1 MSVENGGNDWL
12 GISGRK
18 YVVTGAGSG
27 IGYAI
32 AETLIGLGAQV
43 AMLDRNTAGCE
54 ALSARFNAAGAQ
66 HLVLACDIGSEAS
79 VEQAAT
85 TVRETFGLID
95 GLVNCA
101 GMLRAA
107 PIKSVT
113 LDDWDAV
120 LRTNLTG
127 YMLCSRH
134 FARHTVEGEGAMVH
148 IASVAAHH
156 PQTYSGA
163 YSASK
168 AGITLLSRQIAAEY
182 GAEGVRS
189 NVICPGM
196 IRTALSEPF
205 YQYPGIKERREAM
218 TASRRIGAPQDIA
231 NAAIFLLSPR
241 AAYIN
246 GAEISVDG
254 GMETMLMDLIPRPG
268 FSAVNSPE
276 QQNA

>member
-1 MSVENGGNDWL
+1 MSIDNINSYWL
-12 GISGRK
+12 GMVGKK

-32 AETLIGLGAQV
+32 AEALLEAGACV
-43 AMLDRNTAGCE
+43 AMLDRNIGGAEKLREQYRGTAQE
-54 ALSARFNAAGAQ
+54 P
-66 HLVLACDIGSEAS
+66 LVLQCDISDPSSIEKAF
-79 VEQAAT
+79 QN
-85 TVRETFGLID
+85 VRETLICLD

-107 PIKSVT
+107 SIRDVALSE
-113 LDDWDAV
+113 WDAV

-127 YMLCSRH
+127 YMLCSRE
-134 FARHTVEGEGAMVH
+134 FATLMSNGGSMVH

-156 PQTYSGA
+156 PQTHSGA

-182 GAEGVRS
+182 GPGGIRS

-205 YQYPGIKERREAM
+205 YQQPGIKEQREAM

-231 NAAIFLLSPR
+231 NAVAFMLSER
-241 AAYIN
+241 ACYIN
-246 GAEISVDG
+246 GAELTVDG

-268 FSAVNSPE
+268 FSAKKS
-276 QQNA
+276 A

>member
-1 MSVENGGNDWL
+1 MSSESMNNEWL

-32 AETLIGLGAQV
+32 AKTLLQAGAQL
-43 AMLDRNTAGCE
+43 ALLDRNIEGAQTLVEAFGGGGNQPVLFQCDISSEADVERTATAVRE
-54 ALSARFNAAGAQ
+54 ALG
-66 HLVLACDIGSEAS
+66 G
-79 VEQAAT
+79 
-85 TVRETFGLID
+85 ID

-107 PIKSVT
+107 SIRDVD
-113 LDDWDAV
+113 LEQWDAV

-134 FARHTVEGEGAMVH
+134 FARLMSGGGALVH
-148 IASVAAHH
+148 ISSVAAHH
-156 PQTYSGA
+156 PQTHSGA

-168 AGITLLSRQIAAEY
+168 AGISLLSRQIAAEY
-182 GAEGVRS
+182 GPEGIRS
-189 NVICPGM
+189 NVVCPGM

-205 YQYPGIKERREAM
+205 YQQPGVKEQREAM
-218 TASRRIGAPQDIA
+218 TASRRIGTPVDVA
-231 NAAIFLLSPR
+231 NAVTFLLSDR
-241 AAYIN
+241 ASYIN
-246 GAEISVDG
+246 GAELTVDG

-268 FSAVNSPE
+268 FSAR
-276 QQNA
+276 

>member
-1 MSVENGGNDWL
+1 MSGH
-12 GISGRK
+12 K

-32 AETLIGLGAQV
+32 AETMINAGAKV
-43 AMLDRNTAGCE
+43 ALLDRNTAGAE
-54 ALSARFNAAGAQ
+54 TLRQVHAGSALEPAV
-66 HLVLACDIGSEAS
+66 HECDISDEQSVAAAAQAVQERFGS
-79 VEQAAT
+79 
-85 TVRETFGLID
+85 ID

-107 PIKSVT
+107 SIKEVA
-113 LDDWDAV
+113 LEEWDRV

-127 YMLCSRH
+127 YMLCSRQ
-134 FARHTVEGEGAMVH
+134 FAELMTEGGSLVH

-182 GAEGVRS
+182 GPAGIRS
-189 NVICPGM
+189 NVVCPGM

-205 YQYPGIKERREAM
+205 YQEPGIKEQREAM
-218 TASRRIGAPQDIA
+218 TASRRIGAPADIA
-231 NAAIFLLSPR
+231 NAVSFLLSER

-246 GAEISVDG
+246 GAELTVDG
-254 GMETMLMDLIPRPG
+254 GMEVMLMDLIPRPG
-268 FSAVNSPE
+268 FSAR
-276 QQNA
+276 QQG

>member
-1 MSVENGGNDWL
+1 MSVENRGNDWL
-12 GISGRK
+12 GMSGRK

-32 AETLIGLGAQV
+32 AETLIDLGARV

-54 ALSARFNAAGAQ
+54 ALAARHSGGVAQ
-66 HLVLACDIGSEAS
+66 HLVLACDIGNEAS

-85 TVRETFGLID
+85 TVRESFGPID

-107 PIKSVT
+107 PIKTVT
-113 LDDWDAV
+113 LEDWDAV

-134 FARHTVEGEGAMVH
+134 FARHMEGEGAMVH

-182 GAEGVRS
+182 GTEGIRS

-205 YQYPGIKERREAM
+205 YQQPGIKERREAM

-231 NAAIFLLSPR
+231 NAATFLLSPR
-241 AAYIN
+241 ASYIN
-246 GAEISVDG
+246 GAEFSVDG
-254 GMETMLMDLIPRPG
+254 GMESMLMDLIPRPG
-268 FSAVNSPE
+268 FTAANSTEPQSA
-276 QQNA
+276 